1 MQHLQRSKELTKKI
15 CKQQQNKQQA
25 EQRLRVLQEFPH
37 IKDRHY
43 KAIVENEQEMDSYIK
58 SVNRFY
64 ELSSIML
71 DDFLSLPH
79 TLEESPC
86 QHIVSSRK
94 LERSVLTEYT
104 CSICL
109 LKFYSLAQAE
119 WHCKMIEPDKHKQA
133 ISSKICRLGVE
144 SLTEIN
150 KKYESDIRE
159 FAKVITERKT
169 TVNLG

>member
-1 MQHLQRSKELTKKI
+1 MFCDLSVIVLAANYDLQRGSGSSSGRYSVPPRSQELKKKI
-15 CKQQQNKQQA
+15 CKQQQQQQNKQQA

-37 IKDRHY
+37 IKDRY
-43 KAIVENEQEMDSYIK
+43 DKAIVENEKEMDSYIK

-64 ELSSIML
+64 ELSSTML

-94 LERSVLTEYT
+94 LERSALTEYT

-109 LKFYSLAQAE
+109 LKFHSLAQAE
-119 WHCKMIEPDKHKQA
+119 WHRKMIEPDKHKQA
-133 ISSKICRLGVE
+133 ISSKICRLGL
-144 SLTEIN
+144 SH
-150 KKYESDIRE
+150 
-159 FAKVITERKT
+159 
-169 TVNLG
+169 